1 MRKVRFHDFFA
12 GIGGSST
19 GLVRAGFEG
28 VVALNHWTYAIEV
41 HNENHPDMDHDQA
54 DVWTADPRRYKPA
67 EVGWFSPDCAAHS
80 SARGKRRKNELYDTD
95 LWQNPTTD
103 PADNRSRML
112 MESVPYI
119 SERANYRYVLVENVI
134 EVMKWTGMPRWIQ
147 EMTNLGYA
155 HRRLCLNSQFF
166 GTPQS
171 RDRIFFVFWKRGMPE
186 PDLEF
191 RPRANCPRCG
201 PVEARQA
208 WKPARYWGKYGQQ
221 YIYCCPKCTHEVEPS
236 SPGAETVINW
246 ALPAPRIGDRKRP
259 LSAKTIEKIAYGLQR
274 YGGSVMIDTA
284 YGKKARPVAHPLYTQ
299 TTQQTLAL
307 VMSYYGR
314 SNATSPVQRPMPTV
328 PTENKLALVM
338 AYNGNPVF
346 AMTNE
351 PMPTV
356 TTVERHSL
364 IEAAPAVEDV
374 RFRML
379 EPRELSDGTGFPLD
393 YKLSG
398 PKKSQVKGI
407 GGAVDSN
414 IAHWIGSRVMEA
426 VR

>member
-1 MRKVRFHDFFA
+1 MPPRT
-12 GIGGSST
+12 IY
-19 GLVRAGFEG
+19 
-28 VVALNHWTYAIEV
+28 LN
-41 HNENHPDMDHDQA
+41 
-54 DVWTADPRRYKPA
+54 
-67 EVGWFSPDCAAHS
+67 
-80 SARGKRRKNELYDTD
+80 KN
-95 LWQNPTTD
+95 
-103 PADNRSRML
+103 
-112 MESVPYI
+112 
-119 SERANYRYVLVENVI
+119 
-134 EVMKWTGMPRWIQ
+134 
-147 EMTNLGYA
+147 
-155 HRRLCLNSQFF
+155 
-166 GTPQS
+166 
-171 RDRIFFVFWKRGMPE
+171 
-186 PDLEF
+186 
-191 RPRANCPRCG
+191 
-201 PVEARQA
+201 
-208 WKPARYWGKYGQQ
+208 
-221 YIYCCPKCTHEVEPS
+221 
-236 SPGAETVINW
+236 AETVINW